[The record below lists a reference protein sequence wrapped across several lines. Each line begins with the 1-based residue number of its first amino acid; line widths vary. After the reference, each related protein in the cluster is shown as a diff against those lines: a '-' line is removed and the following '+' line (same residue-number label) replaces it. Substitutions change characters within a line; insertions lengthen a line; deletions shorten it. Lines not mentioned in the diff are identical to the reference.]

1 MTHWRSV
8 GIHKGII
15 PLCGAWGETPYLY
28 KKNYKKSQKSAKKT
42 AFKINALHCLKI
54 GQMQAFV
61 LSLVANI

>member
-28 KKNYKKSQKSAKKT
+28 KNKLQKKPKISPKNR
-42 AFKINALHCLKI
+42 F
-54 GQMQAFV
+54 
-61 LSLVANI
+61 